1 MHGFFRGGILVTGRL
16 SEERNDVTEVVRG
29 LEGLLPR
36 RPLSTA
42 GGSRIGGQLVR
53 SCLVTMLVMKLG

>member
-1 MHGFFRGGILVTGRL
+1 MDADFRGGILVTGRL
-16 SEERNDVTEVVRG
+16 SEERNEVTKVVRG

-36 RPLSTA
+36 RPQSTA
-42 GGSRIGGQLVR
+42 GGSRIGGQLFR